1 MNLKATF
8 CAALMMAL
16 SFSGSAQ
23 KVIRSRQVPGLR
35 TYDTDL
41 AVMSREEKDSVRM
54 VTELWKNYVD
64 SYSSASVSEQERRLS
79 LIHI

>member
-1 MNLKATF
+1 MDAKAIAL
-8 CAALMMAL
+8 AALMLSL
-16 SFSGSAQ
+16 SFSVSAQ
-23 KVIRSRQVPGLR
+23 KVTRSRQVPGLR

-64 SYSSASVSEQERRLS
+64 S
-79 LIHI
+79 